1 MNTFDT
7 IQKTIRNR
15 RSTKPAEMNGKKIDN
30 TLIHQ
35 LLELANWAP
44 THGLTEPWRFIV
56 CENEAKQKFCLAHA
70 ELYKANTD
78 PEKFAIGKYEK
89 IQQQGNTLSHII
101 IVYMKR
107 TQNNSIPELE
117 EIAAV
122 AAAIQNILLGAASLD
137 IAVLW
142 STGGMTHHLSMKQY
156 LGLAEEDTVMGLL
169 MMGYTDETAKQGKR
183 NIPLENKVEWRS

>member
-1 MNTFDT
+1 MD
-7 IQKTIRNR
+7 QCV
-15 RSTKPAEMNGKKIDN
+15 IDFF
-30 TLIHQ
+30 
-35 LLELANWAP
+35 A
-44 THGLTEPWRFIV
+44 TH
-56 CENEAKQKFCLAHA
+56 
-70 ELYKANTD
+70 
-78 PEKFAIGKYEK
+78 
-89 IQQQGNTLSHII
+89 LS
-101 IVYMKR
+101 R
-107 TQNNSIPELE
+107 L
-117 EIAAV
+117 